1 MSSFLFYI
9 LAVGTGIINL
19 NVNLYIWGI
28 ITEVTKSI
36 AIFVKKI
43 FLLIVFVILFL
54 IRKIPLKTMAKQV
67 ILFAILLSLA
77 FLTACLYKINIF
89 LFIILSIFWILI
101 FILTQQNEN
110 LRSVGLF
117 T

>member
-1 MSSFLFYI
+1 
-9 LAVGTGIINL
+9 
-19 NVNLYIWGI
+19 
-28 ITEVTKSI
+28 
-36 AIFVKKI
+36 
-43 FLLIVFVILFL
+43 
-54 IRKIPLKTMAKQV
+54 MAKQV